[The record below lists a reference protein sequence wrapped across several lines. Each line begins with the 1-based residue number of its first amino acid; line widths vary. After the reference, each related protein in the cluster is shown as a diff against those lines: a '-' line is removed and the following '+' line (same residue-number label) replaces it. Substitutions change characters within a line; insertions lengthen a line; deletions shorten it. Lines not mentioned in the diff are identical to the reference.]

1 MKNNKLTLSELR
13 NVIKE
18 EVKFQ
23 LTKKNLV
30 ESLDSKTLKRIL
42 KEAAVSKITYTMN
55 LNPSIAEPFRI
66 VNPNPN
72 DKVTTIVSKNP
83 SLEGKTFMK
92 VNFIY
97 TLQASGYAPEYGA
110 FKAARDSNPLKF
122 FSTDKSSLIIANHI
136 ETIKNT
142 NQNANLSYTLDL
154 VIEHSPNISFNLN
167 GVKGQKVTQ

>member
-23 LTKKNLV
+23 LTKKNLF

-42 KEAAVSKITYTMN
+42 KEAVVSKITYTTN
-55 LNPSIAEPFRI
+55 LNPSVNEPFRV
-66 VNPNPN
+66 VNLNPN
-72 DKVTTIVSKNP
+72 DKITTIVSKNP

-92 VNFIY
+92 VNFVY
-97 TLQASGYAPEYGA
+97 TLQVSGDSPDYGA

-122 FSTDKSSLIIANHI
+122 FSTDKSSLIIANHT
-136 ETIKNT
+136 ESIKNT
-142 NQNANLSYTLDL
+142 NLNPNLSYVLDL
-154 VIEHSPNISFNLN
+154 VIEHSPNIKFNLAEF
-167 GVKGQKVTQ
+167 KGQKVTQ